1 MIKKII
7 LITLLIFSPCVAQDA
22 VDIFIIDSY
31 VSPETPFKIKVT
43 FFTSDSVKSKIKFD
57 GNSEI
62 TISQN
67 YIDEHKF
74 EMLYETLKHDSTSI
88 PFQIIAEDKKGN
100 ISKSDKF
107 DLALPGEYNIGIT
120 NNSNFIDLCFGGIIY
135 LIPSPTLVFSGIES
149 KFCLT
154 KEIPLIAFYNGGYN
168 YPSGYISIEYS
179 HIFNL
184 ADNNYLR
191 AGYKQIIQTKI
202 IKYISPG
209 INLTTNFIGF
219 NGISPEISFG
229 LLNFYETFTLYAR
242 YRYNYGFEKYSEPF
256 HEISIGL
263 FTSAISFNF

>member
-1 MIKKII
+1 MIKKVVII
-7 LITLLIFSPCVAQDA
+7 LSLIFSASFAQSN

-31 VSPETPFKIKVT
+31 VTPELPHKIKIT

-62 TISQN
+62 LISQN
-67 YIDEHKF
+67 FIDEHNF

-107 DLALPGEYNIGIT
+107 DLALPGEYNIEIT

-135 LIPSPTLVFSGIES
+135 LIPSPTLVFSGTES
-149 KFCLT
+149 KFSLN

-168 YPSGYISIEYS
+168 YPSGYISLEYS

-209 INLTTNFIGF
+209 INVTTNFNGF

-229 LLNFYETFTLYAR
+229 LFNFYETFTLYAR
-242 YRYNYGFEKYSEPF
+242 YRYNYGLDNSSVDFQ
-256 HEISIGL
+256 EISIGL
-263 FTSAISFNF
+263 FTSAISFNY

>member
-31 VSPETPFKIKVT
+31 VTPETPFKIKVT

-57 GNSEI
+57 GNDDI
-62 TISQN
+62 IISKN
-67 YIDEHKF
+67 YLEEHKIEF
-74 EMLYETLKHDSTSI
+74 LLKNIKFDSTTI
-88 PFQIIAEDKKGN
+88 PFQIFVEDKSGF
-100 ISKSDKF
+100 ISKSESF
-107 DLALPGEYNIGIT
+107 DLALPGEYNIEIT
-120 NNSNFIDLCFGGIIY
+120 NNSNFVDLCFGGIIY
-135 LIPSPTLVFSGIES
+135 LIPSPTLVFNGNES
-149 KFCLT
+149 KFSLT

-168 YPSGYISIEYS
+168 YPSGYISLEYS

-184 ADNNYLR
+184 SSNNYLR
-191 AGYKQIIQTKI
+191 AGYKQIIQTKF

-209 INLTTNFIGF
+209 INVTTNFNGF